1 MRETSPAISV
11 DIALPAAHD
20 STLQIASC
28 TYAGH
33 DMATEAAA
41 PAARNPEAV
50 VVRWISNSGAE
61 AQAWPDVERLLSQ
74 PDGFVWIDLPSC
86 DEVTADGLS
95 KLFGFH
101 GLAIR
106 DLLDRSHLPKIHAYP
121 DHLFVILHAPEAG
134 EAGHVHLVELDQF
147 IGRNYLVTSHGP
159 IGEGVSVES
168 ATRETARVLGRI
180 ADGRLRP
187 TTPFELSYAIVAA
200 VAHRQGTYLSVLASK
215 VATLEQSVRT
225 DDERNPI
232 GLLEDM
238 FLIRH
243 ELLTLRTM
251 GAQAREVYE
260 RMSALTRM
268 IPSEAPPLIA
278 DLINRFE
285 RVTHLADGEMAF
297 MQGVID
303 FYQARTSTRMNIAM
317 ERLALIAAVVLPVT
331 AIASVYGMNL
341 IVGQRTD
348 VVQLVIVLALMALV
362 AGAMLAWTKRM
373 GWW

>member
-1 MRETSPAISV
+1 MAKESAVAATAI
-11 DIALPAAHD
+11 
-20 STLQIASC
+20 
-28 TYAGH
+28 
-33 DMATEAAA
+33 
-41 PAARNPEAV
+41 NPESV
-50 VVRWISNSGAE
+50 VVRWISNSGSE
-61 AQAWPDVERLLSQ
+61 AQAWPDVERLLGK
-74 PDGFVWIDLPSC
+74 PGGFVWIDLPSC
-86 DEVTADGLS
+86 DEVTADRLVE
-95 KLFGFH
+95 LFGFH

-106 DLLDRSHLPKIHAYP
+106 DVLDRSHLPKIHAYP

-159 IGEGVSVES
+159 IGEGVSIES
-168 ATRETARVLGRI
+168 ATRETTHVLGRI

-200 VAHRQGTYLSVLASK
+200 VAHRQGTYLSALASK
-215 VATLEQSVRT
+215 VAALEQSVRT
-225 DDERNPI
+225 DDQRNPI
-232 GLLEDM
+232 GLLENM

-251 GAQAREVYE
+251 AAQSREVYE
-260 RMSALTRM
+260 RISALTRM
-268 IPSEAPPLIA
+268 IPSEAPPLIT

-285 RVTHLADGEMAF
+285 RVTHLGDGEMAF
-297 MQGVID
+297 MQGVVD

>member
-1 MRETSPAISV
+1 MVTESAAKSSATSPES
-11 DIALPAAHD
+11 
-20 STLQIASC
+20 
-28 TYAGH
+28 
-33 DMATEAAA
+33 
-41 PAARNPEAV
+41 V
-50 VVRWISNSGAE
+50 VVRWISNSGSE
-61 AQAWPDVERLLSQ
+61 ALAWPDVERRLGK
-74 PDGFVWIDLPSC
+74 PGGFVWIDLPSC
-86 DEVTADGLS
+86 DEVTADRLVE
-95 KLFGFH
+95 LFGLH
-101 GLAIR
+101 SLAIR
-106 DLLDRSHLPKIHAYP
+106 DVLDRSHLPKIHAYP

-147 IGRNYLVTSHGP
+147 IGRSYVITSHGP
-159 IGEGVSVES
+159 LGAGVSIES
-168 ATRETARVLGRI
+168 ATRETTHVLGRI

-187 TTPFELSYAIVAA
+187 TTPFELSYAIVGA
-200 VAHRQGTYLSVLASK
+200 VAHRQGTYLSALASK
-215 VATLEQSVRT
+215 VAALEQGVRT
-225 DDERNPI
+225 DDERNPV
-232 GLLEDM
+232 GLLEHM

-251 GAQAREVYE
+251 AAQSSQVYE

-268 IPSEAPPLIA
+268 IPSEAPPLIT

-285 RVTHLADGEMAF
+285 RVTQLADGELAF

-348 VVQLVIVLALMALV
+348 VVQLAIVLAFMGLV
-362 AGAMLAWTKRM
+362 AGAMLVWTKRM